1 MQFFLPKFFGA
12 TPPGTPPKW
21 GPKKSIFLTAQARV
35 LRFFDIS
42 RYLTNILTWFG
53 GATPPRGPPKNQFFK
68 RLKVEFY
75 FFLIS
80 EDIQQTNIL
89 T

>member
-12 TPPGTPPKW
+12 TPPGTPQN
-21 GPKKSIFLTAQARV
+21 GVPKKT
-35 LRFFDIS
+35 FFE
-42 RYLTNILTWFG
+42 
-53 GATPPRGPPKNQFFK
+53 

-80 EDIQQTNIL
+80 VDIQQTNIL